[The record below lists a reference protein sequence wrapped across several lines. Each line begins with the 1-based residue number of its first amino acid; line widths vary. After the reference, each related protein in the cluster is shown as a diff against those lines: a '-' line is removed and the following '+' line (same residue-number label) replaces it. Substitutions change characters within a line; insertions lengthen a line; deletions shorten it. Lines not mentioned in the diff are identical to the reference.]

1 MVDLLPVPDRPH
13 VERSSLLAKIKSLSS
28 LPEPL
33 TGSCL
38 LQTERN
44 TIWDRGYKIHLRG
57 I

>member
-1 MVDLLPVPDRPH
+1 MVDLLPVPDQPH

-28 LPEPL
+28 LPELL

-44 TIWDRGYKIHLRG
+44 TIWDRGYKIHLQG